1 MNLLAKNTWHTVIH
15 PIRSLQLTTLSV
27 KNHSKNISNFSHKAR
42 GILKIIVDTNLNVW
56 IPIWIYHATGFKVTS
71 LFGVPGFIEQ
81 DGGPLYFISISLR
94 ANCHSYEYFNR
105 QSAPCRGR
113 PKIFIICMQKFNR
126 FRLTGTAPPA
136 HNFDSRLKIVIGNY
150 SWSVPLHWPTISKR

>member
-15 PIRSLQLTTLSV
+15 PIRSLQLTTLSI
-27 KNHSKNISNFSHKAR
+27 KNLSKNISNFSHKAR

-81 DGGPLYFISISLR
+81 DGGPLFSTSINLYALFVIAANISIV
-94 ANCHSYEYFNR
+94 
-105 QSAPCRGR
+105 RGATSR
-113 PKIFIICMQKFNR
+113 SPKISSTLYMH
-126 FRLTGTAPPA
+126 A
-136 HNFDSRLKIVIGNY
+136 KI
-150 SWSVPLHWPTISKR
+150 